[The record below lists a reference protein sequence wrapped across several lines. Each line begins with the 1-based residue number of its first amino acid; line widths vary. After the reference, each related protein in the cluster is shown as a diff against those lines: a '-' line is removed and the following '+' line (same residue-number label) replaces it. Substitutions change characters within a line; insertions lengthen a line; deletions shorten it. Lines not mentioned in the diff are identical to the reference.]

1 VNAPQAGCQRSERW
15 RFDEGRVRN
24 AGYTLRIE
32 NGSAR
37 PPGNASADAANA
49 NVTSI
54 TNTPLTT
61 PADETPQQPG
71 LVARTKDRVIESMS
85 YVGGLSDLAVQT
97 IQQAVRGPI
106 ERDILMAQFDAIG
119 VSSMSIVAI
128 TSLFIGMV
136 LALQTAYS
144 LAEFGGALF
153 IGKVVSLSLVR
164 ELAPVLMSL
173 MVGGRVGAGITAEIG
188 TMKVT
193 EQIDALRALAT
204 NPVRKLVVPKVI
216 ATTLTLPLLTVLA
229 NFIGILGGLIIAVGS
244 LHLTAN
250 FYIRSVVETVKY
262 NDLAS
267 GIGKTFFFGFAIGL
281 IACFNG
287 LRTSGGADG
296 VGRSTTA
303 TVVTASIT
311 VLIMDFFLTKLF
323 LFIF

>member
-1 VNAPQAGCQRSERW
+1 MM
-15 RFDEGRVRN
+15 F
-24 AGYTLRIE
+24 
-32 NGSAR
+32 
-37 PPGNASADAANA
+37 
-49 NVTSI
+49 
-54 TNTPLTT
+54 
-61 PADETPQQPG
+61 
-71 LVARTKDRVIESMS
+71 ARTRSRAEEALYYI
-85 YVGGLSDLAVQT
+85 GGLSELAGDT
-97 IQQAVRGPI
+97 IRATWRGPF
-106 ERDILMAQFDAIG
+106 ESAILVAQMDQVG
-119 VSSMSIVAI
+119 VRSLSIVSI
-128 TSLFIGMV
+128 TSVFIGMV

-144 LAEFGGALF
+144 LKEFGGSLF

-173 MVGGRVGAGITAEIG
+173 MVGGRVGAGMTAEIG

-204 NPVRKLVVPKVI
+204 NPVRKLVVPRVV
-216 ATTLTLPLLTVLA
+216 ATTLMLPLLTVVACLL
-229 NFIGILGGLIIAVGS
+229 GILGGLFIAVVN

-250 FYIRSVVETVKY
+250 FYIRSVIETVAF

-287 LRTSGGADG
+287 LRTTGGADG

-303 TVVTASIT
+303 TVVTASIS

-323 LFIF
+323 LLFF